1 MLIDNSGTIILILF
15 GLLLGIVGCLY
26 VIFRFFRRQ
35 SRKTREPARPG
46 WTKRLAGWLSAPAGG
61 DRPTQ
66 SGRPRALEQPPPPPA
81 GTPAAA
87 RLESVES
94 SLAQKPFE
102 VFRVV
107 RMGPVGKLLV
117 EVGGQRYSNIV
128 EIQDGAVGRRVLLA
142 VQELG
147 EFVGPHGAWM
157 LSAMHQQAELAE
169 HGAEA
174 EAALTVEQ
182 QEFLARLEATPSG
195 GAIEERAAGV
205 VEFLQQKPSPSAQEA
220 GAASELEVKSF
231 VDELEELLQ
240 VRMTGRPEMSGRSVH
255 FRSTRAGEL
264 RIEVDGREY
273 EAVEDIPDS
282 EIVAELRA
290 TISDWEQ
297 G

>member
-26 VIFRFFRRQ
+26 VIFRFFRRR

-46 WTKRLAGWLSAPAGG
+46 WTKRLAGWLSEPAGAPAVA
-61 DRPTQ
+61 RPEL
-66 SGRPRALEQPPPPPA
+66 P
-81 GTPAAA
+81 
-87 RLESVES
+87 ES
-94 SLAQKPFE
+94 SLEQKPFE

-107 RMGPVGKLLV
+107 RMGPMGKLMV
-117 EVGGQRYSNIV
+117 EVGGQRYSTIV
-128 EIQDGAVGRRVLLA
+128 DIKDGAVGRRVLLA

-147 EFVGPHGAWM
+147 EFVGPHGAWK
-157 LSAMHQQAELAE
+157 LPAMHRQGELAE
-169 HGAEA
+169 YPAER
-174 EAALTVEQ
+174 EPELTVEQ
-182 QEFLARLEATPSG
+182 QEFLAQLEATSPD
-195 GAIEERAAGV
+195 GAIEERGAGV
-205 VEFLQQKPSPSAQEA
+205 VEFLQQKSSPSAQKA
-220 GAASELEVKSF
+220 GAASEPEVKSF

-255 FRSTRAGEL
+255 FRSTPEGEL

-273 EAVEDIPDS
+273 EAIEDIPDS

-297 G
+297 D

>member
-15 GLLLGIVGCLY
+15 GLLLGIAGCLY

-35 SRKTREPARPG
+35 SRKTREPARSG
-46 WTKRLAGWLSAPAGG
+46 WTKRLAGWLSEPAGG
-61 DRPTQ
+61 DRPAQ

-81 GTPAAA
+81 GTPAMA
-87 RLESVES
+87 RPEPAES
-94 SLAQKPFE
+94 SPEQKPFE

-107 RMGPVGKLLV
+107 RMGPMGKLLV
-117 EVGGQRYSNIV
+117 EVGGQRYSNLV

-147 EFVGPHGAWM
+147 EFVGPHGEWE
-157 LSAMHQQAELAE
+157 LPAMHLQAEPAE
-169 HGAEA
+169 HPAER
-174 EAALTVEQ
+174 EPELTVEQ
-182 QEFLARLEATPSG
+182 QEFLAQLEATPPD
-195 GAIEERAAGV
+195 GAIEERGAGV
-205 VEFLQQKPSPSAQEA
+205 VEFLQQKSGPSAPEA
-220 GAASELEVKSF
+220 GAASEPEVRSF

-255 FRSTRAGEL
+255 FRSTPAGEL

-273 EAVEDIPDS
+273 EAIEDIPDS

-290 TISDWEQ
+290 IISDWEQ